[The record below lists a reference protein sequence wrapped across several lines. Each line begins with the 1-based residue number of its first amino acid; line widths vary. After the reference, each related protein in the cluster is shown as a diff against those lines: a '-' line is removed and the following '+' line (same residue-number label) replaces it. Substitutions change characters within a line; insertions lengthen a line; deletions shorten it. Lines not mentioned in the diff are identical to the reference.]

1 MNKKY
6 TRKIE
11 HRSINHI
18 IFVKKT
24 YLELLLVLLD
34 LVYGRF
40 AKVANFNSANR
51 TRFLSSRC
59 NTRLNNLCL

>member
-1 MNKKY
+1 MNKGY

-18 IFVKKT
+18 IFVKKI
-24 YLELLLVLLD
+24 YLELLLVLQELA
-34 LVYGRF
+34 YARF
-40 AKVANFNSANR
+40 ARVANFNSANR
-51 TRFLSSRC
+51 NRFLSSKC